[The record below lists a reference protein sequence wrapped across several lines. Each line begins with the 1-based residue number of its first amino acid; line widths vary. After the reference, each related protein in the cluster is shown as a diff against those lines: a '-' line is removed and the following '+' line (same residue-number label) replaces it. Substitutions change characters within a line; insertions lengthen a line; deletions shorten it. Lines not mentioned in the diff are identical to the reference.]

1 MRLTPPDS
9 YDTLTAQV
17 ADFGHRMRNF
27 SWFRNVLLV
36 VKPQAR
42 LGGSRSRGFAQSN
55 TRGEQRLMTRTRLG
69 LAVSAFFA
77 ATLFFPAI
85 IKAQGSSAR
94 EIPTEVQKA
103 EPRVDQVIDRAETY
117 FKQGKL
123 NLEDNKRDAARSDF
137 DRAVDEILM
146 SGLDVRASQRL
157 QKYYLE
163 LVERIYREE
172 VPVLQQ
178 APQPQQKAMPVVAQD
193 AANPKVEEVAKAERP
208 KQVQI
213 GFRQQGFDP
222 SPLDPLSKLILTE
235 SEKKVSD
242 TDIADLEQA
251 KNALDFNFTINPLIQ
266 QYINYYQGRGR
277 STMEAGLRHSGRF
290 MKIARDTFRREGVP
304 EDITWLGQV
313 ESAWSPKARSWAAA
327 SGLWQFVPGSGA
339 QYGLRQTAWVDERN
353 GIEKPTAA
361 SARYL
366 KDLARRYNG
375 DWLLAMA
382 AYNTGALNVD
392 RAISR
397 AGEANYW
404 KIYPYI
410 AQETRNYVPNIL
422 AVIMIAKNPEKYGFH
437 GIKPEA
443 PMSFETIPVQSATSL
458 RLVADA
464 TDTSVEYLQ
473 SLNPELRRDTTPR
486 GEAFNLRVPAGK
498 GKQLASVLK
507 RVPADRRDSTRIIS
521 IAPGE
526 ELQSVA
532 NRTGV
537 TVATLQAMNPGI
549 DPNSTKLIVP
559 NSSIRLTNWRRS
571 AATPDAATPSL
582 NTVRARKGDTISKI
596 AAAHKLSADEVARLN
611 GIAPN
616 AELRAGQEI
625 KLPGSTA
632 PASSS
637 RRK

>member
-1 MRLTPPDS
+1 
-9 YDTLTAQV
+9 
-17 ADFGHRMRNF
+17 
-27 SWFRNVLLV
+27 
-36 VKPQAR
+36 
-42 LGGSRSRGFAQSN
+42 
-55 TRGEQRLMTRTRLG
+55 MTRTCIG

-77 ATLFFPAI
+77 ATIFFPGI
-85 IKAQGSSAR
+85 IQAQGSSAR
-94 EIPTEVQKA
+94 EIPTEIQKA

-146 SGLDVRASQRL
+146 SGLDVRASQKL

-172 VPVLQQ
+172 VPVLQT
-178 APQPQQKAMPVVAQD
+178 APQQNAMPVVAQD
-193 AANPKVEEVAKAERP
+193 AANPKVETTEVAKAERP

-222 SPLDPLSKLILTE
+222 SPLDPLSKLILNKDET
-235 SEKKVSD
+235 KV
-242 TDIADLEQA
+242 TDEQLNTLEQA
-251 KNALDFNFTINPLIQ
+251 KNSLDFNFTINPLIQ

-277 STMEAGLRHSGRF
+277 STMESGLRRSGRF
-290 MKIARDTFRREGVP
+290 MKIARETFRQQGVP

-327 SGLWQFVPGSGA
+327 SGLWQFVPSSGA

-397 AGEANYW
+397 AGEASYW

-437 GIKPEA
+437 GIRPEA

-464 TDTSVEYLQ
+464 TDSSVEYLQ

-486 GEAFNLRVPAGK
+486 GEAYNLRVPAGK
-498 GKQLASVLK
+498 GKQLSSVLK
-507 RVPADRRDSTRIIS
+507 RVPADRRDNTRIIS

-526 ELQSVA
+526 DLQAVA
-532 NRTGV
+532 NRSGV
-537 TVATLQAMNPGI
+537 TVATLQSMNPGI
-549 DPNSTKLIVP
+549 DSNSTKLIVP
-559 NSSIRLTNWRRS
+559 NGNIRLTNWRRS
-571 AATPDAATPSL
+571 AATTDAASPSL
-582 NTVRARKGDTISKI
+582 NTVRARKGDTIAKI
-596 AAAHKLSADEVARLN
+596 AAARKLSADEVARLN
-611 GIAPN
+611 GIAPD

-637 RRK
+637 RRR